1 MHQLRLYLWLVVVA
15 GVGVE
20 ADLAHLILI
29 ETVDER
35 DPPGIEN
42 GNKSVCP
49 RDRILEKGTAL
60 RQRENLWKI

>member
-42 GNKSVCP
+42 GNKSVCLG
-49 RDRILEKGTAL
+49 DRILE
-60 RQRENLWKI
+60 